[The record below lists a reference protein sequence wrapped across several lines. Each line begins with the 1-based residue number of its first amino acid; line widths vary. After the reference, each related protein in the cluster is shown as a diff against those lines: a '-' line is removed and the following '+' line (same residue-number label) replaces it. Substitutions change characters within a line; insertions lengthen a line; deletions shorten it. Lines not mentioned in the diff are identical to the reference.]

1 MGFDIS
7 LSPSKI
13 GVLKDCAGCFYDEN
27 VLKIPRPRG
36 IFPSLPGGVDRVMK
50 DCLDAYRGSMM
61 PSLKDKLPGK
71 LWGTKQQIDKLR
83 NWRSGLKVTLTVQ
96 NKTVSLIGALDDLI
110 LEPNDSYSPFDTK
123 TKGKEP
129 ESDGSEYY
137 LHQLDLYA
145 LMLREN
151 GMPPSGKGYLDYWFP
166 IQFGGEL
173 MKWGS
178 KLFTLSLDPQRGV
191 EWIEKAVTVMVG
203 TRPSSSPNCEYCK
216 FGMAHIGMA
225 ASEARK
231 NAAMAGKDTV
241 TYGK

>member
-50 DCLDAYRGSMM
+50 DCLDAYRGSMF
-61 PSLKDKLPGK
+61 PSLMAKLPGK
-71 LWGTKQQIDKLR
+71 LWGSVQQVNKLR
-83 NWRSGLKVTLTVQ
+83 NWRSGLKVEMKVH

-110 LEPNDSYSPFDTK
+110 IEPDDSYSPFDTK

-166 IQFGGEL
+166 VQFSDGSMQ
-173 MKWGS
+173 MKD
-178 KLFTLSLDPQRGV
+178 KLFTLALEPERGK
-191 EWIEKAVTVMVG
+191 EWVSKAVGVMLG
-203 TRPSSSPNCEYCK
+203 PRPASSPDCEYCAYK
-216 FGMAHIGMA
+216 DRHIKHHLVEQA
-225 ASEARK
+225 I
-231 NAAMAGKDTV
+231 
-241 TYGK
+241 